1 MTIEG
6 EEKKVGKGDMVLNK
20 PYGSHGLLNN
30 SNQNI
35 ELLIIQASLKS

>member
-6 EEKKVGKGDMVLNK
+6 KEKVVRKGDMVLNK

-30 SNQNI
+30 SSENI
-35 ELLIIQASLKS
+35 ELLIIQASLKC